1 MWPDGHPVPAYVQ
14 TPSDHSLEYN
24 AFRQLYERPYLAY
37 AHLRT
42 GDAGRAAQAVA
53 EAFTA
58 LSSRWTQALRSEC
71 LAADAWSILNTAVGV
86 AVEFR
91 PDGSQRRCHLTTVQA
106 DAVRLHHRLGL
117 TLQETAALMGTDD
130 HTVRAALSS
139 AARTVCSASPCPLG
153 PL

>member
-1 MWPDGHPVPAYVQ
+1 MWPDGHPVPAHV
-14 TPSDHSLEYN
+14 PVPFGHSLEYE

-37 AHLRT
+37 ARLRT
-42 GDAGRAAQAVA
+42 GDAGRAAQAVT
-53 EAFTA
+53 EAFAA
-58 LSSRWTQALRSEC
+58 LASQWQKALRSEC
-71 LAADAWSILNTAVGV
+71 LAADAWNILNTAVGV

-91 PDGSQRRCHLTTVQA
+91 PGGSQRRCHLTTVQA

-117 TLQETAALMGTDD
+117 TLQNTAALMGTDD

-139 AARTVCSASPCPLG
+139 AARTVCTVSPCPLG